1 MVYNKLEAMIRFRKI
16 LLFNPPNVE
25 QGGYTPSPLGLLYLA
40 GYLRKNK
47 KLKIKVVDAARLG
60 KRSAIDA
67 LKNFNPDLVGI
78 STLTPGRQESL
89 KLASTDIVDRTHLL
103 DYFLNFCAP
112 NA

>member
-1 MVYNKLEAMIRFRKI
+1 MIRFRKI

-67 LKNFNPDLVGI
+67 LKNLFQNVKPSWEGFIRPLCGN
-78 STLTPGRQESL
+78 S
-89 KLASTDIVDRTHLL
+89 
-103 DYFLNFCAP
+103 
-112 NA
+112 

>member
-1 MVYNKLEAMIRFRKI
+1 MIRFRRI

-60 KRSAIDA
+60 KQSAIDA
-67 LKNFNPDLVGI
+67 LKEFKPDLVGI

-89 KLASTDIVDRTHLL
+89 KLA
-103 DYFLNFCAP
+103 
-112 NA
+112 